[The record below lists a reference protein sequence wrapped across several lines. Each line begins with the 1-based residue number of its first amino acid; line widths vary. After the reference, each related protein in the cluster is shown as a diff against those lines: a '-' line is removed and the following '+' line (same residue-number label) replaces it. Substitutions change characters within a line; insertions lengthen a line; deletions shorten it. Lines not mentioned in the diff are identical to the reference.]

1 MAIVVCPLS
10 ERISKLKVTRT
21 GGIAGLVV
29 VGAMAL
35 SACGSDSNTGA
46 ASSSGSASG
55 SPAAKVDCATGELTG
70 AGSSFQAPIQQQWV
84 KDYSAKCAGTQ
95 INYQSVGSGAGVQ
108 QFTSGTVDFA
118 GSDVALKPAEQTA
131 ADARCAAGP
140 AVHIPITA
148 GGVALEYNVSGVK
161 DLQLSPA
168 TVAGIFAGTIKTWDA
183 AEIKADNPSA
193 KLPTTPITAFHRSDG
208 SGTTQ
213 VVSEFL
219 DSQAKG
225 TWTLGA
231 GKEIN
236 WPGGQ
241 GAKGSEGVTAGV
253 KQTDGGIGYSEVSF
267 AKANSLSV
275 AKVKNAGGQYA
286 ELTAANVSKA
296 LDSFAVTGT
305 GNDVQG
311 TVNYAVKDGYPI
323 STVTYVIA
331 CGKGGKNV
339 ALLKSYLTYAVT
351 GGQAVA
357 DSLGFAPL
365 PSAIADKNKTAITA
379 LG

>member
-1 MAIVVCPLS
+1 M
-10 ERISKLKVTRT
+10 KVKRT
-21 GGIAGLVV
+21 GGVASLIV
-29 VGAMAL
+29 VGTVAL
-35 SACGSDSNTGA
+35 AACGSDNNAGTT
-46 ASSSGSASG
+46 SSGTSGGTSA
-55 SPAAKVDCATGELTG
+55 SPAAQVACASGALTG

-118 GSDVALKPAEQTA
+118 GSDVALKPDEQTK

-140 AVHIPITA
+140 AVH
-148 GGVALEYNVSGVK
+148 
-161 DLQLSPA
+161 LSPA

-183 AEIKADNPSA
+183 PGIKADNPNA
-193 KLPTTPITAFHRSDG
+193 KLPATPVTAFHRSDG

-225 TWTLGA
+225 AWNLGS

-253 KQTDGGIGYSEVSF
+253 KQTDGGIAYSEVSF

-275 AKVKNAGGQYA
+275 AKVRNASGQYA
-286 ELTAANVSKA
+286 ELNAANVSKA
-296 LDSFAVTGT
+296 LESFTVTGSAT
-305 GNDVQG
+305 DVKG
-311 TVNYAVKDGYPI
+311 TVNYGVSSGYPI
-323 STVTYVIA
+323 STVTYVIG
-331 CGKGGKNV
+331 CGKGGKNTP
-339 ALLKSYLTYAVT
+339 LLKSYLTYAVT

-365 PSAIADKNKTAITA
+365 PTAIADKNKAAITA
-379 LG
+379 IG